1 LFQNHIANA
10 RLNALLLFKLAK
22 NIKSIAI
29 MSEWPLAVFPELK
42 PGRRIKVKQAEPTPV
57 NAVGPGLLLGVE
69 ELRID
74 SSNENRHAVSSKC
87 RVDIHKVAGLFSH
100 VPNLRNLEIRGG
112 HNLFSATQLP
122 VCQPALKKITTLTLT
137 ATSVSTLS
145 DILSCCTPTNLKHFR
160 FTIPAG
166 EDGTLRHGN
175 DIQGR
180 TIINLLLEHNLSAT
194 LSTLH
199 IETSE
204 STFFAA
210 DPADIRLAFNTAHT
224 LSGFT
229 SLEKLTIS
237 ADTIYYPSMYPRILL
252 RDRHTGTADKRL
264 VTFLPRSLSTLEIT
278 GIYAIHSDEVA
289 ELAVVCQQPNN
300 EFAHLK
306 KVTLR
311 GYDGAVTR
319 PIGWATYPVPGY
331 DDEDENN
338 TISQDWH
345 SVEHEAK
352 DNGALLGLEVSKKF
366 KDAGVEYAFD
376 MPEFYF
382 DRYAAAWDQDFPG
395 A

>member
-1 LFQNHIANA
+1 MFQQHIANA
-10 RLNALLLFKLAK
+10 RLNAFLLFKLAN

-29 MSEWPLAVFPELK
+29 LSEWPLAVFPELK

-112 HNLFSATQLP
+112 NNTLSSTQLP
-122 VCQPALKKITTLTLT
+122 VCRPALENITTLTLT
-137 ATSVSTLS
+137 ATSVSTLT
-145 DILSCCTPTNLKHFR
+145 DVLSCCTPANLKHFR

-166 EDGTLRHGN
+166 EDGTLRNGD

-180 TIINLLLEHNLSAT
+180 TVINLLLEYSLSAT

-199 IETSE
+199 IDTSE
-204 STFFAA
+204 STLFAD
-210 DPADIRLAFNTAHT
+210 DPAEIRLTFNTAHT
-224 LSGFT
+224 LSDFT
-229 SLEKLTIS
+229 SLERLTIS

-252 RDRHTGTADKRL
+252 RDCHTGTANKRL
-264 VTFLPRSLSTLEIT
+264 VAFLPCSLSTLEIT

-300 EFAHLK
+300 GFSHLK

-311 GYDGAVTR
+311 GHDPAVTR

-338 TISQDWH
+338 RIGQDWH
-345 SVEHEAK
+345 TVEEEAE
-352 DNGALLGLEVSKKF
+352 DNGQLLDLEVSKKF
-366 KDAGVEYAFD
+366 KDAGVEYEFD
-376 MPEFYF
+376 MPKFYF
-382 DRYAAAWDQDFPG
+382 DRYAAAWDQSFPN